1 MDSDHLSVARRSMEL
16 EGRREGRGRGSGA
29 RLNMYPSVTRARL
42 NMQPFYLPTE
52 HTRTHTQRA
61 PLTRLLLTNG

>member
-29 RLNMYPSVTRARL
+29 RLNMYPSVTGA
-42 NMQPFYLPTE
+42 
-52 HTRTHTQRA
+52 
-61 PLTRLLLTNG
+61 